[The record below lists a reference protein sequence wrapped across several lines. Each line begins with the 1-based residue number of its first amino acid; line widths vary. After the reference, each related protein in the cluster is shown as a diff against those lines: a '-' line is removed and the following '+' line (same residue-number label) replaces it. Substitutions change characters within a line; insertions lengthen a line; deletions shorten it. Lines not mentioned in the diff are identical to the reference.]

1 MLKPVFWQ
9 GVCASRGWGFALF
22 LWQRFHEVRVPQVSA
37 SLTFTTLLALVPILT
52 VTLVVVSA
60 FPMFAEFSESV
71 VRFIHTMIVPQ
82 GADTILS
89 YLATFKAQAS
99 NLTAIGIIFLGITS
113 LLLVQ
118 TIDQTFN
125 RIWHVKTQR
134 PFWMQFLLYWALL
147 TFGPLAFGAALS
159 VWGLLL
165 KQSHLEEIPWLSAV
179 VQISSSI
186 LLNTA
191 MLWLLYRLVPNR
203 YVPAL
208 HALIGASIT
217 AILLELARRGFA
229 YYVSSFNSYQ
239 LIYGAFAAIPV
250 FLIWLNLLWMLLLT
264 GAVITAAL
272 SYWKGEAFRRPFGAR
287 EQFDCVLKILLM
299 LHQAQKNSR
308 VLRVQDFRREINMG
322 YDELGDLL
330 EKLAQYGYV
339 YEGKQGWVLKTS
351 AAHIQLAELFQC
363 FVYRMATQP
372 QDATAATMTTVL
384 QPCVAAVQM
393 TLLDFEQ
400 KMQEQSPDFNIPSGT
415 RV

>member
-203 YVPAL
+203 YVPTL

-272 SYWKGEAFRRPFGAR
+272 SYWKGEAFRRPF
-287 EQFDCVLKILLM
+287 
-299 LHQAQKNSR
+299 
-308 VLRVQDFRREINMG
+308 
-322 YDELGDLL
+322 
-330 EKLAQYGYV
+330 
-339 YEGKQGWVLKTS
+339 
-351 AAHIQLAELFQC
+351 
-363 FVYRMATQP
+363 
-372 QDATAATMTTVL
+372 
-384 QPCVAAVQM
+384 
-393 TLLDFEQ
+393 
-400 KMQEQSPDFNIPSGT
+400 
-415 RV
+415 

>member
-1 MLKPVFWQ
+1 MQKPVFWQ
-9 GVCASRGWGFALF
+9 AWCASRWFGFAQF
-22 LWQRFHEVRVPQVSA
+22 LWQRFDEVRVPQVSA
-37 SLTFTTLLALVPILT
+37 SLTFTTLLALVPMLT

-89 YLATFKAQAS
+89 YLATFKTQAS

-125 RIWHVKTQR
+125 RIWQVKTQR
-134 PFWMQFLLYWALL
+134 PFWLQFLLYWALL

-159 VWGLLL
+159 VWGILL
-165 KQSHLEEIPWLSAV
+165 KQSHLEDMPWLAEM
-179 VQISSSI
+179 VQISSSV

-208 HALIGASIT
+208 HALIGALIT
-217 AILLELARRGFA
+217 AVLLELARRIFA
-229 YYVSSFNSYQ
+229 FYVGNFNSYQ

-272 SYWKGEAFRRPFGAR
+272 SYWRGEAFRRASGAS
-287 EQFDCVLKILLM
+287 EQFDCVLRILLL
-299 LHQAQKNSR
+299 LHQAQAHSR
-308 VLRVQDFRREINMG
+308 ALSVRDFRHEIHKG

-330 EKLAQYGYV
+330 ERLAQHGYV
-339 YEGKQGWVLKTS
+339 YEGKQGWVLKTN
-351 AAHIQLAELFQC
+351 AENIQLSELFQH
-363 FVYRMATQP
+363 FVYRMTTEP
-372 QDATAATMTTVL
+372 QDAIAATLIQVL
-384 QPCVAAVQM
+384 QPSATAVRI
-393 TLLDFEQ
+393 TLADFER
-400 KMQEQSPDFNIPSGT
+400 KMLTQEVPH
-415 RV
+415 